1 MNKKLLI
8 SIINQ
13 IMVRSKNKIE
23 INEKNKRFNKIKNL
37 MNILE
42 IIILLFY
49 FNNKIIIYIIHTI
62 IISWIY

>member
-62 IISWIY
+62 IIS

>member
-13 IMVRSKNKIE
+13 IIVRSKNKIE

-37 MNILE
+37 INILK
-42 IIILLFY
+42 IIILLL
-49 FNNKIIIYIIHTI
+49 K
-62 IISWIY
+62 

>member
-37 MNILE
+37 MNILK
-42 IIILLFY
+42 IIILLL
-49 FNNKIIIYIIHTI
+49 K
-62 IISWIY
+62 